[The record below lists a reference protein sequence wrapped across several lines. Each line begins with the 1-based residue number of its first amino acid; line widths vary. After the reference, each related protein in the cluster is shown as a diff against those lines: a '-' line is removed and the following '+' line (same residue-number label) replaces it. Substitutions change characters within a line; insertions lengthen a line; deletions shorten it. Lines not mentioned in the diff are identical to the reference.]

1 MSESRLPQRLIDS
14 NKLSCSRLLQGT
26 QSEDAQKPI
35 RTIFFYSTLRV
46 NVIEK
51 PKLRRFLRLLTLKR
65 IIIRTHQPCR
75 K

>member
-1 MSESRLPQRLIDS
+1 MSESKLPQRLIDS

-35 RTIFFYSTLRV
+35 RTIFFNSTLRV

-65 IIIRTHQPCR
+65 ISIRTRQSCR

>member
-1 MSESRLPQRLIDS
+1 MSESKLPQRLIDS

-26 QSEDAQKPI
+26 QSESVTKANPHY
-35 RTIFFYSTLRV
+35 FFYATLRV

-65 IIIRTHQPCR
+65 ISIRTRQPCR